1 MLVLHKGLLGLPL
14 EIFICRENILHH
26 CANSRVVMLKFYPVL
41 DGYVLFSVNI
51 RKYVRIL
58 LKTGQK
64 KKKKREK
71 SSDALNTFLVALAF
85 QSKVNADLS
94 RVQCA
99 TTLNESKKKKK
110 KYHLQLQ
117 EQEVLIRPYTAPI
130 STPLSQYA
138 TEDAA

>member
-26 CANSRVVMLKFYPVL
+26 CANSRVVMLKIYPVL
-41 DGYVLFSVNI
+41 DGYVLISVNI

-64 KKKKREK
+64 KKKEK

-99 TTLNESKKKKK
+99 T
-110 KYHLQLQ
+110 
-117 EQEVLIRPYTAPI
+117 
-130 STPLSQYA
+130 
-138 TEDAA
+138 

>member
-41 DGYVLFSVNI
+41 DGYVLFSV

-64 KKKKREK
+64 KKRKEKK
-71 SSDALNTFLVALAF
+71 AVM
-85 QSKVNADLS
+85 
-94 RVQCA
+94 
-99 TTLNESKKKKK
+99 
-110 KYHLQLQ
+110 H
-117 EQEVLIRPYTAPI
+117 
-130 STPLSQYA
+130 
-138 TEDAA
+138 

>member
-1 MLVLHKGLLGLPL
+1 MFVYSWKQ
-14 EIFICRENILHH
+14 
-26 CANSRVVMLKFYPVL
+26 
-41 DGYVLFSVNI
+41 D
-51 RKYVRIL
+51 
-58 LKTGQK
+58 K

-94 RVQCA
+94 RVQSA
-99 TTLNESKKKKK
+99 TTLNESKKKKKK

>member
-64 KKKKREK
+64 KKKREK

-110 KYHLQLQ
+110 YHLQLQ

>member
-64 KKKKREK
+64 KKKREK

-99 TTLNESKKKKK
+99 TMLNESKKKK

>member
-1 MLVLHKGLLGLPL
+1 MFVYSWKQ
-14 EIFICRENILHH
+14 
-26 CANSRVVMLKFYPVL
+26 
-41 DGYVLFSVNI
+41 D
-51 RKYVRIL
+51 
-58 LKTGQK
+58 K

-110 KYHLQLQ
+110 YHLQLQ

>member
-1 MLVLHKGLLGLPL
+1 
-14 EIFICRENILHH
+14 
-26 CANSRVVMLKFYPVL
+26 MLKFYPVL

-64 KKKKREK
+64 KKKKEK

-99 TTLNESKKKKK
+99 TTLNESKKKIK

>member
-64 KKKKREK
+64 KKKREK

-110 KYHLQLQ
+110 
-117 EQEVLIRPYTAPI
+117 IPPSTTRTGSPD
-130 STPLSQYA
+130 TPLHSPDFNT
-138 TEDAA
+138 TEPVCD

>member
-51 RKYVRIL
+51 RKCSYTPENR
-58 LKTGQK
+58 TK

-99 TTLNESKKKKK
+99 TTLNESKK
-110 KYHLQLQ
+110 
-117 EQEVLIRPYTAPI
+117 
-130 STPLSQYA
+130 
-138 TEDAA
+138 